1 MIKKKSEERNFSF
14 QIIVCTIISYIY
26 RYREILRK
34 NATII
39 FIVRSYK
46 NFAYLIGTFRTYQLF
61 ISSSFAEETT
71 VFFSN
76 IIDNSARS
84 RSSNEKSPLRH
95 ETIGSQRDSPRA
107 CARIESCR

>member
-1 MIKKKSEERNFSF
+1 MIKKKPEERNFSF
-14 QIIVCTIISYIY
+14 QIIVCTRFRAY
-26 RYREILRK
+26 RYREISRK

-71 VFFSN
+71 GTGVFLEYN
-76 IIDNSARS
+76 R
-84 RSSNEKSPLRH
+84 
-95 ETIGSQRDSPRA
+95 
-107 CARIESCR
+107 